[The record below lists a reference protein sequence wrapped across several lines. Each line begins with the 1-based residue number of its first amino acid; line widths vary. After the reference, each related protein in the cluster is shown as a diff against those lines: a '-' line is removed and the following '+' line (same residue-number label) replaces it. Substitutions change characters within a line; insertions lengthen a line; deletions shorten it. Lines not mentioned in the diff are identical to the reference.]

1 MENVNLLTYYCD
13 YENSIPPSRY
23 TSTNDSFE
31 DRFRYDEQGVP
42 RIWKPTDDIDTLFK
56 SAREQTLQLIPIL
69 STITLANGQPPSL
82 DIPVPP
88 DYTTKSFFTLLTPTK
103 QADLT
108 TRLKRAA
115 DTVFLEAKNST
126 IPSISNVP
134 AWFYVLLLVLGWNE
148 LMAVLRNPVLFVLFV
163 LMSGG
168 GYLVVQAGLLG
179 PLMKIGNAVVDQSV
193 DIARV
198 LSLLKKGCKT
208 NDRIR

>member
-1 MENVNLLTYYCD
+1 
-13 YENSIPPSRY
+13 
-23 TSTNDSFE
+23 
-31 DRFRYDEQGVP
+31 
-42 RIWKPTDDIDTLFK
+42 
-56 SAREQTLQLIPIL
+56 
-69 STITLANGQPPSL
+69 
-82 DIPVPP
+82 
-88 DYTTKSFFTLLTPTK
+88 
-103 QADLT
+103 LT

-179 PLMKIGNAVVDQSV
+179 PLMKVGNAVVDQSV

-198 LSLLKKGCKT
+198 LSLLKKGV
-208 NDRIR
+208 